1 MTGAISMAMGV
12 ELKVPHGGL
21 FVLPIPGAVTHV
33 GVYALAILVG
43 TVVSALLVGML
54 KRPAIK

>member
-1 MTGAISMAMGV
+1 MAMGV

-33 GVYALAILVG
+33 GVYALAILAG
-43 TVVSALLVGML
+43 TLVSALLVGL
-54 KRPAIK
+54 VKRPISEIKA